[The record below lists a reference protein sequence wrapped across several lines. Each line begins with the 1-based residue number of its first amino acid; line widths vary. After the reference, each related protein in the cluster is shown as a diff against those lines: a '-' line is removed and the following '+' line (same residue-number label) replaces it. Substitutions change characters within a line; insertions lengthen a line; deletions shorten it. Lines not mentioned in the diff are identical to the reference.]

1 MTKRK
6 GHNFNPY
13 SRPKQDLCIQYI
25 DSAFKSDIVMSSV
38 ITSSDATLV
47 EGSMEISTSPRI
59 EEGDV

>member
-6 GHNFNPY
+6 GHNFN
-13 SRPKQDLCIQYI
+13 QDLCIQYI
-25 DSAFKSDIVMSSV
+25 DSAFKGDIVMSSV

-47 EGSMEISTSPRI
+47 EGSRI